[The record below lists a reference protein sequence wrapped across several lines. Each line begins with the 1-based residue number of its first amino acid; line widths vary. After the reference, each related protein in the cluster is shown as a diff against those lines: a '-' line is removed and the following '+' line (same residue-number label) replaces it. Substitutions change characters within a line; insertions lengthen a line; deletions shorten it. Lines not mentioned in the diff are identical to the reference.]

1 MHPMTTK
8 VLREMRFFRN
18 HYLCDA
24 CPNEWSDEMT
34 VVGTSYCPCC
44 ERAAEPYDSEPII
57 EAIEALIEAQ
67 EAAGFPLHDSDIEDM
82 MNPMGRV

>member
-1 MHPMTTK
+1 
-8 VLREMRFFRN
+8 
-18 HYLCDA
+18 
-24 CPNEWSDEMT
+24 MT